1 MEGKSEYPSYRWVI
15 LASLCLA
22 IMAAYTDMIA
32 IAPIIGDVAASLR
45 VDVGTATNLMMG
57 FVLSAACVL
66 ICGGVIVDKFGLP
79 SRSLL
84 GLFCA
89 TIPAS
94 LMPWI
99 GQSYEV
105 VMVARLVQGASIGF
119 SLATIG
125 PVVVL
130 WFPRDGR
137 GLAGGIIIAFIS
149 VGSALG
155 GIDFTDNSRERSFL
169 AGHSFRHVSF
179 RMVFHRVD
187 TVVARRSPSPP
198 GKGELSRRAAGR
210 RAGTFS
216 KAVRL
221 PMTWIGVLVVFFN
234 TWNLYCFLN
243 LVPAYAAVP
252 RPMGIGLGSVT
263 AGRLVLVGAG
273 IGIISTILGGW
284 VFDRFARTKWR
295 PAVLVGFLLTALFA
309 FPLTLTDAW
318 GGLPLFIA
326 CLMLVGWGVNFM
338 GASFNGFIAAN
349 YSPHIVG
356 RMVGWWFGFGAFGGA
371 LGIYVGGRTVQAT
384 GSFKTAISLV
394 SISAVIGFALDC
406 FLKPANMDRKRQPV
420 RLRPRLS

>member
-32 IAPIIGDVAASLR
+32 IAPIIGDVAANLR
-45 VDVGTATNLMMG
+45 IDVGTATNLMMG

-66 ICGGVIVDKFGLP
+66 ICGGVVVDKFGITVG
-79 SRSLL
+79 SLL
-84 GLFCA
+84 GLLCA

-99 GQSYEV
+99 GQSYGV
-105 VMVARLVQGASIGF
+105 VMVARLVQGASIAF
-119 SLATIG
+119 LLATIG
-125 PVVVL
+125 PVLIL
-130 WFPRDGR
+130 WFPRGEQ
-137 GLAGGIIIAFIS
+137 GLAGGLAIAFIS

-155 GIDFTDNSRERSFL
+155 GLVSPVILRSGLSWQGTLFIISL
-169 AGHSFRHVSF
+169 FGWFSIAL
-179 RMVFHRVD
+179 
-187 TVVARRSPSPP
+187 TLVVARRSPSPP
-198 GKGELSRRAAGR
+198 DAGR
-210 RAGTFS
+210 DSRSGQPSGERGAFA

-252 RPMGIGLGSVT
+252 RPMGLGLGSVT
-263 AGRLVLVGAG
+263 AGRLALVGAG
-273 IGIISTILGGW
+273 IGVISTILGGW

-309 FPLTLTDAW
+309 FPLTMTDAW
-318 GGLPLFIA
+318 GGLSLFVA
-326 CLMLVGWGVNFM
+326 CIMLVGWGVNFV
-338 GASFNGFIAAN
+338 GPSFNGFIAAN
-349 YSPHIVG
+349 YPPHIVG

-371 LGIYVGGRTVQAT
+371 LGIYVGGRTVHAT

-394 SISAVIGFALDC
+394 SFSAVMGFALDC
-406 FLKPANMDRKRQPV
+406 FLKPADMNRK
-420 RLRPRLS
+420 